1 MRDTI
6 RLNFDFPKE
15 EYPFLKMVCADMGIS
30 FKKFATDLMLKAV
43 EEYEDQML
51 AKKASQRLKEINVED
66 NIPFKEATHL
76 AGWGASLICADF

>member
-30 FKKFATDLMLKAV
+30 FKKFATDLMLQAI
-43 EEYEDQML
+43 EEYEDRML
-51 AKKASQRLKEINVED
+51 AKKASKRLKEMTPED
-66 NIPFKEATHL
+66 NISFEQATQL
-76 AGWGASLICADF
+76 AGWNDAA